1 MPARLS
7 VGRAGAA
14 AVLGLTVPL
23 LAVGTLRLQVGGD
36 GLPIIVCVL
45 LAGAGLFGLRYIFGT
60 VSIADSLGADAR
72 FLALSMLAFWTW
84 HLFAAM
90 RSIAFESAMLEH
102 ARLTVGMVCF
112 AALVGSRRL
121 LSGYVG
127 HLWTTSIV
135 VSALLLAALM
145 FRYAV
150 VFGMPYLGNDWE
162 IPTRLGKNQ
171 LGWFLAVTMP
181 YVLVNFMCS
190 GRGWRYLVPTLIH
203 VLAWVYV
210 ASRGSWIC
218 GVMGT
223 ALALGFS
230 RGNGMRKRICGRTLL
245 LMAILVA
252 AAALFLS
259 VSKSPIKLDDLDVVV
274 RLMDSGSLSPAQ
286 HSNKLRLDLIKYYAE
301 LFERSPLI
309 GIGLRNSI
317 YAGGYVSHNDILAI
331 LAEQGLFGIVLF
343 AVVILGA
350 VRAVFAGPALRW
362 YEMASR
368 GAAVSVVLY
377 LLLINAYASPM
388 FWILL
393 ALITVSSGERCHIR
407 MSMESSGGDVCMT
420 PGRRM

>member
-7 VGRAGAA
+7 VGRGGAA

-23 LAVGTLRLQVGGD
+23 LAVGALRLQIGSD
-36 GLPIIVCVL
+36 GLPLIVCVL

-60 VSIADSLGADAR
+60 VSIAESLGADAR
-72 FLALSMLAFWTW
+72 FLTLSMLAFWTW

-121 LSGYVG
+121 LSGG
-127 HLWTTSIV
+127 IERLWAISIV

-150 VFGMPYLGNDWE
+150 VFGMPYLGNDWAT
-162 IPTRLGKNQ
+162 PTRFGKNQ

-210 ASRGSWIC
+210 ASRGSWVC
-218 GVMGT
+218 GALGT
-223 ALALGFS
+223 VLALGFS
-230 RGNGMRKRICGRTLL
+230 RGSGLSRRIWGRSAFLV
-245 LMAILVA
+245 AILVA

-259 VSKSPIKLDDLDVVV
+259 VAKSPISLADLDVVV
-274 RLMDSGSLSPAQ
+274 RLMDGGSLSPEQ

-301 LFERSPLI
+301 LFERSPVI
-309 GIGLRNSI
+309 GIGLRNSL
-317 YAGGYVSHNDILAI
+317 YAGGYVSHNDILTI
-331 LAEQGLFGIVLF
+331 LAEQGLFGMALF
-343 AVVILGA
+343 TVVILGA
-350 VRAVFAGPALRW
+350 VRSVFAGAAGSW
-362 YEMASR
+362 YELASR
-368 GAAVSVVLY
+368 GAVVSVILY

-393 ALITVSSGERCHIR
+393 ALIMVSSGDR
-407 MSMESSGGDVCMT
+407 SAL
-420 PGRRM
+420 PRRGV